1 MLSLFRDETN
11 RRPTA
16 AVAKQ
21 STSTNHEVP
30 FVTTT
35 QNPPGQ
41 SQIYINSDERD
52 FVTIEAADVGTFKCF
67 DFLSVNVV
75 AGCGTGI
82 APKLIVYTL
91 KSLAL
96 YGMAYRKRSPVTL
109 GSGGE
114 RNYQK
119 HNNLLMVTE
128 WKNRDSFQKF
138 RQRSIPKA

>member
-21 STSTNHEVP
+21 STSRPTNHEVP
-30 FVTTT
+30 VVTTT

-82 APKLIVYTL
+82 APKLIV
-91 KSLAL
+91 
-96 YGMAYRKRSPVTL
+96 
-109 GSGGE
+109 
-114 RNYQK
+114 
-119 HNNLLMVTE
+119 
-128 WKNRDSFQKF
+128 
-138 RQRSIPKA
+138 SI